1 MSCNVSTKC
10 LQLFN
15 DRLANG
21 TKGFSALFL
30 LEVLCRMAYE
40 GSLLLLHKPYPVHAE
55 GRDDGKTI
63 S

>member
-1 MSCNVSTKC
+1 M
-10 LQLFN
+10 QLFN

-40 GSLLLLHKPYPVHAE
+40 GSVL
-55 GRDDGKTI
+55 